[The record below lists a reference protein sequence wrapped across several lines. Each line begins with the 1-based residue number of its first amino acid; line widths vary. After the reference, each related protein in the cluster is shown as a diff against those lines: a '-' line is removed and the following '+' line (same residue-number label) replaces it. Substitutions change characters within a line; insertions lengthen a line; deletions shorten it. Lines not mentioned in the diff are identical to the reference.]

1 MVSQVMKGTGQE
13 HDNHFRLSR
22 LNMFLFDFNDA
33 RRFAQYILKR
43 KWPRVMN
50 SKSGSGLVHLA
61 FNTSLIISYSRPF
74 HKSREGAG
82 LPRARLNPDVA
93 VLNDAERAF
102 HQRVLDNRDQAY
114 AHSDA
119 IEHEIEG
126 WDYGGSAVQFYKL
139 VEPLTKDETRMLAAM
154 IGKWIRHLEE
164 QRSMVKKSSLVQN
177 RER

>member
-1 MVSQVMKGTGQE
+1 MQE
-13 HDNHFRLSR
+13 EQNNQFRLSR
-22 LNMFLFDFNDA
+22 LNIFLFDFRDA

-50 SKSGSGLVHLA
+50 LQSGSGLVHLA

-74 HKSREGAG
+74 HESREGAG

-93 VLNDAERAF
+93 LLNDAERAF
-102 HQRVLDNRDQAY
+102 HQRVLDKRDQAY

-119 IEHEIEG
+119 VEHEIEG
-126 WDYGGSAVQFYKL
+126 WDYSGSTVKIYKPID
-139 VEPLTKDETRMLAAM
+139 PLTEVETRMLAVM
-154 IGKWIRHLEE
+154 IGKWITYLEE
-164 QRSMVKKSSLVQN
+164 RRSMLKKSSLVQN